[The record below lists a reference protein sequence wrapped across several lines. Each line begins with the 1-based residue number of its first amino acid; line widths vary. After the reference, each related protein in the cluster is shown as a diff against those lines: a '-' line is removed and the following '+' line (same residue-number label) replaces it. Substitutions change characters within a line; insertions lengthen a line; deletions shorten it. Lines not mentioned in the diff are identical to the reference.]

1 MLMGM
6 DIRLDPRLPL
16 VWRDPQTLQIGV
28 DRPRAVLDGV
38 TNRQERI
45 IAAIAAGH
53 GRSGTPPIA
62 QRVGCADHEVV
73 ELIERLRPA
82 LVAPGAGAGPVVEVP
97 GSSSLST
104 SIAAMLEAE
113 GMRIIMGAAPDGEDD
128 DEPALAIAVSAHVH
142 DPVVTAGWL
151 RRDVPHLCVVTGDGF
166 ARIGPVVVP
175 GVTACCRCLDLH
187 RADVDSAWG
196 AIAAQLWGRPARD
209 QPPLLVGEIA
219 ARASRRALQRLTGDA
234 DRLPDSALEMLDIDT
249 GEVTTSV
256 SRPHPDCGCGALPRT
271 GSVDAPA
278 SSGSA
283 PSGSMRGAAVAE
295 LV

>member
-1 MLMGM
+1 MLVGM

-38 TNRQERI
+38 TTKQERI

-62 QRVGCADHEVV
+62 QRVGCPDHEVA
-73 ELIERLRPA
+73 ELVERLRPA
-82 LVAPGAGAGPVVEVP
+82 LVSPGPGEGPIVEVP
-97 GSSSLST
+97 GSSGLSA
-104 SIAAMLEAE
+104 SIAAMLTAE
-113 GMRIIMGAAPDGEDD
+113 GVRVDRDLPHDDAGET
-128 DEPALAIAVSAHVH
+128 PTLAIAVSSHVH

-151 RRDVPHLCVVTGDGF
+151 QRDVPHLCVVTGDSF

-196 AIAAQLWGRPARD
+196 AIAGQLWGRPPREHS
-209 QPPLLVGEIA
+209 PLLVGEIA
-219 ARASRRALQRLTGDA
+219 VRASRRALNRLTGSA
-234 DRLPDSALEMLDIDT
+234 DRLPDAVLEMLDVDT

-256 SRPHPDCGCGALPRT
+256 SRPHPDCGCGAPPRT

-278 SSGSA
+278 SIGPGLSGSTRD
-283 PSGSMRGAAVAE
+283 SAVAE